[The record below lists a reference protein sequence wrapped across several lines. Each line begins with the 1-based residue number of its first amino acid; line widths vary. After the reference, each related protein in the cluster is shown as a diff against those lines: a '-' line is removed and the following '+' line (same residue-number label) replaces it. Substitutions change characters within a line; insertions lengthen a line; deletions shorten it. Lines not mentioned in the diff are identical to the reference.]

1 MGAPR
6 RCALRYGAGNTRIED
21 VGRRRQ
27 AARGREC
34 PEMAE
39 RVAHE
44 RLPPYRTEEDNRPYR
59 ETVSDVNSRGGDSWT
74 GHLSTCGIVQWEWVD
89 AGQRSCRGVYGLQVW
104 FLDGLFRVPTTTV
117 CLFLDAI
124 ASFLPATI

>member
-6 RCALRYGAGNTRIED
+6 RCALGYGARNTRIED

-39 RVAHE
+39 RMALE
-44 RLPPYRTEEDNRPYR
+44 RFPPSRTEEDYGPYR
-59 ETVSDVNSRGGDSWT
+59 EIVSDVNSRGCDSWT
-74 GHLSTCGIVQWEWVD
+74 GHLSTCGIARWVD
-89 AGQRSCRGVYGLQVW
+89 AAQRSCRGVYGLQVW
-104 FLDGLFRVPTTTV
+104 LLDGIFRVPTTTV
-117 CLFLDAI
+117 CLLLGTI
-124 ASFLPATI
+124 VSFLPAII